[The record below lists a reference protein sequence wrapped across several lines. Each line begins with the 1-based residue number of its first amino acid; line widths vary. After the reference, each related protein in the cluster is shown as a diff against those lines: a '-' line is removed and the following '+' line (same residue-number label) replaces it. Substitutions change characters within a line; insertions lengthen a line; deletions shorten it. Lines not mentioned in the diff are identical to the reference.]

1 MIIYYNKISYN
12 ICNNCEAILII
23 IIKSSKFKND
33 YKKLKKKHMDKEL
46 DKLSKVEE
54 LIIESDSM
62 KNLMLNPL
70 HIIYNIEKKNINLK
84 EIYTARL
91 NGKLR
96 LYMKSCC
103 DYPYNNLENI
113 IEIEFIEIDDK
124 HYEEG

>member
-1 MIIYYNKISYN
+1 M
-12 ICNNCEAILII
+12 ILII
-23 IIKSSKFKND
+23 IIKSTKFKND

-84 EIYTARL
+84 EIYTVHL
-91 NGKLR
+91 NSKL
-96 LYMKSCC
+96 
-103 DYPYNNLENI
+103 
-113 IEIEFIEIDDK
+113 
-124 HYEEG
+124 